1 MVGMGVPQE
10 SRVAG
15 ESGSPSVEPGWSE
28 GCSIAGRG
36 GRMGRDWE
44 ARGTRMGRIS
54 GGALAAALLVLFA
67 GCAPQKAKLS
77 DDFVRQLDTFRDQ
90 AGLALL
96 EAMDR
101 QREPQASA
109 PEARAS
115 IKDLLPGETVW
126 VQSGKSQVIRLP
138 GPARRVSIGNPDLAG
153 IVVVGPSMIV
163 VNGKPLPEEQLTARD
178 RGAVRVGGGGT
189 FLGRTLTREPRV
201 FETTLVVWRDGAT
214 DIHPLII
221 ADFLPIQVLLE
232 VTVAE
237 VNRTA
242 LEQHGI
248 DFRVARENLMGA
260 GWMGGGLPPF
270 DFSVPKEQPINP
282 LLPLR
287 AGAGGPQYAFI
298 FPDENATLFLR
309 ALQTEGMA
317 SILAQPKIMAMS
329 GQNAVFQVGGEI
341 PIRVSSGFVAEI
353 DFKPFGTLV
362 NFIPRVTDQGDIF
375 LTVTPEVSEADFAQ
389 TVEGIPTF
397 RTRRA
402 STTSRLRDGET
413 LVIGGLLQTKRQE
426 EVAGVPY
433 LKDIPYLGYAFRTTR
448 YIEETSELMVV
459 VKPSLVHPLRPG
471 SDVLLPTDHGPLT
484 REEISTE
491 WRGSQPTRPRLL
503 PSGSEPA
510 SGPSGEL
517 TWEPAEATD
526 PELPL
531 LP

>member
-1 MVGMGVPQE
+1 MGGFSGVAPWVGLVM
-10 SRVAG
+10 
-15 ESGSPSVEPGWSE
+15 
-28 GCSIAGRG
+28 
-36 GRMGRDWE
+36 
-44 ARGTRMGRIS
+44 
-54 GGALAAALLVLFA
+54 LLA
-67 GCAPQKAKLS
+67 GCASQRPELS
-77 DDFVRQLDTFRDQ
+77 DDFVRKLDDFRDQ
-90 AGLALL
+90 AGLALQ
-96 EAMDR
+96 EAIER
-101 QREPQASA
+101 QREPLASA
-109 PEARAS
+109 GEARAS

-138 GPARRVSIGNPDLAG
+138 GPAKRVSIGNPDLAG

-163 VNGKPLPEEQLTARD
+163 VNGKPLPEEQLTTRD
-178 RGAVRVGGGGT
+178 RTAVRVGGGGT

-201 FETTLVVWRDGAT
+201 YETTLVVWRDGAT
-214 DIHPLII
+214 DVHPLII
-221 ADFLPIQVLLE
+221 ADFLPTQVMLE

-248 DFRVARENLMGA
+248 DFRFAQEKLIGA
-260 GWMGGGLPPF
+260 GWMGGGLPPL
-270 DFSVPKEQPINP
+270 DFAVPLQQPSNP

-287 AGAGGPQYAFI
+287 GGSGGPSYSFI
-298 FPDENATLFLR
+298 FPDENVVLFLR
-309 ALQTEGMA
+309 TLQTEGMA

-426 EVAGVPY
+426 EVSGVPY

-448 YIEETSELMVV
+448 FIEETTELMVV
-459 VKPSLVHPLRPG
+459 VKPTLVHPLRPG
-471 SDVLLPTDHGPLT
+471 SEVPLPTH
-484 REEISTE
+484 REMMRKEDMATE

-503 PSGSEPA
+503 PGDAAPA
-510 SGPSGEL
+510 SEGVDSL
-517 TWEPAEATD
+517 YWEPAEATD